1 MPLRPS
7 DCKPAR
13 STGTQRRF
21 SCFGDNERQPLDIE
35 QTSSLKSAMK
45 DGAENMS
52 TVSQFPLAEGGVDPD
67 SSAKAHPVNRS
78 GDAGYRF
85 WHLWQRP
92 RSSCRERV

>member
-1 MPLRPS
+1 MVLEKRNRVHLSDALRPS

-45 DGAENMS
+45 DAGA
-52 TVSQFPLAEGGVDPD
+52 
-67 SSAKAHPVNRS
+67 
-78 GDAGYRF
+78 
-85 WHLWQRP
+85 QRT
-92 RSSCRERV
+92 

>member
-67 SSAKAHPVNRS
+67 RVPKRILYTGAAMPAIGFGTFGSRRE
-78 GDAGYRF
+78 G
-85 WHLWQRP
+85 QRG
-92 RSSCRERV
+92 RT